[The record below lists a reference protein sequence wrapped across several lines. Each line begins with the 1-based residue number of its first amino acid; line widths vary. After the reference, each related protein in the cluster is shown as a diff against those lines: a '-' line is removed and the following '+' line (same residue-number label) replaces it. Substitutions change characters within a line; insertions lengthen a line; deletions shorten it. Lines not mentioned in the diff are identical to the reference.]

1 MRFEH
6 PVRKTRGVP
15 VVPMIDLLFVI
26 LIFLVVSTTFKKPRS
41 VLPIELPTVKEVSG
55 SSVVD
60 ARSVL
65 ALDKEG
71 KITLDAVAVPDVQL
85 LDSYLK
91 AFAKENPG
99 RKLELEADK
108 QVPLEKLLGVWDALT
123 RAGIAIKDVP
133 ARIRLPQ
140 EPGSSSK

>member
-1 MRFEH
+1 MRFEQ
-6 PVRKTRGVP
+6 PVRRARGVP

-41 VLPIELPTVKEVSG
+41 IMNLDLPTVRDMVGGTVTE
-55 SSVVD
+55 

-65 ALDKEG
+65 AVDKDG
-71 KITLDAVAVPDVQL
+71 RITLDAVAVPDAKL
-85 LDSYLK
+85 LDAYLR
-91 AFAKENPG
+91 AFVKENPG

-108 QVPLEKLLGVWDALT
+108 LLPLEKLLEVWDALT
-123 RAGIAIKDVP
+123 RAGIPIKDVP

-140 EPGSSSK
+140 

>member
-1 MRFEH
+1 
-6 PVRKTRGVP
+6 
-15 VVPMIDLLFVI
+15 MIDLLFVI

-41 VLPIELPTVKEVSG
+41 VLPIELPTVKEVAG
-55 SSVVD
+55 SEVMDV
-60 ARSVL
+60 RSVL

-71 KITLDAVAVPDVQL
+71 KITLDAVSVPDVQL
-85 LDSYLK
+85 LEAYLG
-91 AFAKENPG
+91 AFVRENPG

-123 RAGIAIKDVP
+123 RAGIPIKDVP

-140 EPGSSSK
+140 ETGGSSK

>member
-26 LIFLVVSTTFKKPRS
+26 LIFMVVTTTFKKPRS

-55 SSVVD
+55 SEVVD
-60 ARSVL
+60 VRSVL

-85 LDSYLK
+85 LDAYLK
-91 AFAKENPG
+91 AFVRENPG

-140 EPGSSSK
+140 ETGSPSK

>member
-6 PVRKTRGVP
+6 PARKIRGVP

-55 SSVVD
+55 SAVID

-65 ALDKEG
+65 GLDKEG
-71 KITLDAVAVPDVQL
+71 KITLDAVSVPDVEL
-85 LDSYLK
+85 LDAYLS
-91 AFAKENPG
+91 AFVKENPG

-123 RAGIAIKDVP
+123 RAGIPIKDVP

-140 EPGSSSK
+140 EPGSSTK

>member
-6 PVRKTRGVP
+6 PVRKPRGVP

-71 KITLDAVAVPDVQL
+71 KITLDAVAVPDVLL

-91 AFAKENPG
+91 AFVKENPG

-140 EPGSSSK
+140 ETGQ

>member
-41 VLPIELPTVKEVSG
+41 VLPIELPTVKEVAGG
-55 SSVVD
+55 SVMDV
-60 ARSVL
+60 RSVL
-65 ALDKEG
+65 ALDKDG
-71 KITLDAVAVPDVQL
+71 KITLDAVAVPDVGL

-91 AFAKENPG
+91 AFVKENPG

-108 QVPLEKLLGVWDALT
+108 LVPLEKLLGVWDALT

-140 EPGSSSK
+140 DAGSPSK

>member
-1 MRFEH
+1 MHFEH

-41 VLPIELPTVKEVSG
+41 VLPIELPTVREIAG
-55 SSVVD
+55 SAVVD
-60 ARSVL
+60 SRSVL

-91 AFAKENPG
+91 AFTKENPG

>member
-41 VLPIELPTVKEVSG
+41 VLPIELPTVKEVAG
-55 SSVVD
+55 ASVVD

-71 KITLDAVAVPDVQL
+71 KITLDAVSVPDVQL

-91 AFAKENPG
+91 AFSKENPG

-123 RAGIAIKDVP
+123 RAGIPIKDVP

-140 EPGSSSK
+140 DASSPSK

>member
-1 MRFEH
+1 MRFEQ
-6 PVRKTRGVP
+6 PVRKSRGVP

-41 VLPIELPTVKEVSG
+41 VLPIELPTLKEITG
-55 SSVVD
+55 SEVVD
-60 ARSVL
+60 SRSVL
-65 ALDKEG
+65 SLDKEG
-71 KITLDAVAVPDVQL
+71 KITLDAVAVPDVLL

-91 AFAKENPG
+91 AFTKENPG

-140 EPGSSSK
+140 DAESPSQ

>member
-41 VLPIELPTVKEVSG
+41 VLPIELPTVKEVAG
-55 SSVVD
+55 SAVVD

-140 EPGSSSK
+140 DAGSPSK

>member
-1 MRFEH
+1 
-6 PVRKTRGVP
+6 
-15 VVPMIDLLFVI
+15 MIDLLFVI

-55 SSVVD
+55 SSVID

-91 AFAKENPG
+91 AFSKENPG